1 MFEQLITVVFVA
13 IVLGLDAFSLA
24 LGYGL
29 RGISRANALKFTGTI
44 TIYHILMPLIGLNI
58 GMAAGKLLGI
68 WAARL
73 GAAALAYIGLEMLIK
88 GYQVIKTRT
97 VTFAEV
103 RSVLEP
109 TAQKVIK
116 LKEILLLGFL
126 VSIDALTVGFGLG
139 TLRVSILLTC
149 LIIGTIAGVM
159 TLTGFFGGGYLAA
172 LLAIMRKLQ
181 EGLYC
186 WYWRLKCLS
195 RGDSVKKILLVCSG
209 NTCRSPMAKIIM
221 EQLLKNANIHNIA
234 VESAGLYTT
243 NGLPAS
249 EAAQIVM
256 QEMGMD
262 ISTHTSQ
269 VVNEE
274 LMTEADLILAMTRE
288 HRRFLTGLFPQKKH
302 QIFTLGEF
310 IGQPELD
317 IEDPYGLGLEAYRKS
332 VQQLKEILT
341 VVMNFL

>member
-1 MFEQLITVVFVA
+1 M
-13 IVLGLDAFSLA
+13 
-24 LGYGL
+24 
-29 RGISRANALKFTGTI
+29 
-44 TIYHILMPLIGLNI
+44 
-58 GMAAGKLLGI
+58 
-68 WAARL
+68 
-73 GAAALAYIGLEMLIK
+73 
-88 GYQVIKTRT
+88 
-97 VTFAEV
+97 
-103 RSVLEP
+103 
-109 TAQKVIK
+109 
-116 LKEILLLGFL
+116 
-126 VSIDALTVGFGLG
+126 
-139 TLRVSILLTC
+139 
-149 LIIGTIAGVM
+149 
-159 TLTGFFGGGYLAA
+159 
-172 LLAIMRKLQ
+172 
-181 EGLYC
+181 
-186 WYWRLKCLS
+186 
-195 RGDSVKKILLVCSG
+195 KKILLVCSG

-256 QEMGMD
+256 QEIGMD